1 MLGILYYPNHRVRQ
15 KNPSP
20 TRVVP
25 LNSPQHDGE
34 GTRISWNARK
44 VAQVAYTLHQ

>member
-25 LNSPQHDGE
+25 LNTHQHDGE
-34 GTRISWNARK
+34 EPRI
-44 VAQVAYTLHQ
+44 